1 MSKLFRTCTAL
12 CLALLAATALGAA
25 GQPPAPTTGGGHSTL
40 ADAGTGEMTTED
52 VNNTGSRF
60 QPPAITS

>member
-25 GQPPAPTTGGGHSTL
+25 GQPSAPA
-40 ADAGTGEMTTED
+40 AGTAYVTVADGGAGEITTED
-52 VNNTGSRF
+52 INNTGSRF
-60 QPPAITS
+60 QAPAITS

>member
-25 GQPPAPTTGGGHSTL
+25 GQPPTPTADGARTTV
-40 ADAGTGEMTTED
+40 ADASTGEITPED

>member
-25 GQPPAPTTGGGHSTL
+25 GQPPAPTAGGVHTTV

-60 QPPAITS
+60 QPTAITS